1 MKKKSL
7 IYLLAVMAVC
17 CLSSVS
23 FAGEV
28 SQGKCTAYDKEK
40 RTVTIEEY
48 NLNFSKENPYGEPTG
63 VTSVYDVS
71 AAQIGLQPAPGDIL
85 RLAYKVDGTQKTCIK
100 LMNVSK
106 QDLRKK

>member
-7 IYLLAVMAVC
+7 IYLLAVMALLCV
-17 CLSSVS
+17 SSVS

-40 RTVTIEEY
+40 KTVTLDEY
-48 NLNFSKENPYGEPTG
+48 NLNFSKANPYGEPTG
-63 VTSVYDVS
+63 VISVFDVS
-71 AAQIGLQPAPGDIL
+71 SAQIGLQPEPGDIL
-85 RLAYKVDGTQKTCIK
+85 RLAYKVDGTKKTCVK